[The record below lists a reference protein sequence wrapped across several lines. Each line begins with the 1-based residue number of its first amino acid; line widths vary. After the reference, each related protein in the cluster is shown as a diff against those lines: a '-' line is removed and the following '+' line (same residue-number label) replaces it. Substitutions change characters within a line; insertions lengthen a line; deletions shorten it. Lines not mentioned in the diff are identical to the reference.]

1 MKISELITELEKVKA
16 KRGDLPVAIEWDS
29 RCAGTRDFEV
39 LFSHGEVVLAEAPRR
54 ISTWHS
60 QPAKGFPEF

>member
-54 ISTWHS
+54 VSAVRIR
-60 QPAKGFPEF
+60 PNAGFPEF